1 MSHDAAWLHR
11 AGEAPGESSAGPA
24 LNRSGPVQSAA
35 AVLHFYRRAEA
46 QADTK
51 TADLEE
57 RGGDFTFILDIK
69 KEVCFNV
76 NWTGSAPPTS
86 EERKKILWFFGSPFD
101 PQSISEEPFLAALD
115 GELLI
120 EIGPRLNFST
130 AWSTNAVSVCQSI
143 GLYAVDRIERSTRY
157 LFRFKDSRGPSTEE
171 RVKVVS
177 SLYDKMTECP
187 YNQPI
192 RSFEVAVRREKVNE
206 VDILNHGRKTLE
218 RANSELGLAFDGWD
232 IDFYT
237 SLFQK
242 ANRNPSS
249 VECFDLAQS
258 NSEHSRHWF
267 FKGRL
272 KIDGEEK
279 EQSLFEMVMKTQES
293 SNGNNIIKFCD
304 NSSGIKGGKVSCLY
318 PSEPSQACC
327 FEQRESIRHV
337 IFTAETHNF
346 PTGVAPFSGATTGTG
361 GRIRDVQCTG
371 RGAHVIA
378 GTAGYCFGNLLIPG
392 YRLPWEDPA
401 FEYPGSFARPLD
413 VAIEASN
420 GASDYGNKFGEPVL
434 AGFTRSFG
442 MQLPNGERRE
452 WIKPI
457 MFSGGLGSIEDQH
470 IRKEQA
476 EPGMEVVKIGGPVY
490 RVGVGGGAASSIQ
503 VQGDNASE
511 LDFGAVQR
519 GDAEMEQKMN
529 RALRACVERRENNPI
544 CSIHDQGAGGNG
556 NVLKELVEPAGGIIY
571 ASRFKLGDPTLSV
584 LEIWGAEY
592 QESNALLLRREAAHF
607 LKAACEREKC
617 PVDFVGEVTGDGKIL
632 FVDDRMKKHGMDALD
647 SEYLKTMAHPVDL
660 ELEWV
665 LGKMPRKDF
674 IMERVKPDLRP
685 LTLPDDVSV
694 GAALDRVLRLPAVAS
709 KRYLTNKVDRS
720 VTGLVAQQQCVG
732 PLHTPLADV
741 AVVALSYFDKV
752 GSATAIG
759 EQPIKGLI
767 DPAAGARMAVGE
779 ALTNLVFARVTDL
792 KDVKCS
798 GNWMW
803 AAKLPGEGAGLYDA
817 CAAMCTAMAEL
828 GIAVDGGKDSLSM
841 AARVEGETVKAPGAL
856 VISAYA
862 FCPDI
867 TATVTPDLKNPDG
880 NGVLLF
886 VPVSPGRYRLGGSA
900 LAQCYSQLGDRSP
913 DLESPAALASCFRV
927 TQKLLEDSMLSSGHD
942 VSDGGLITCLLE
954 MAFAGNCGI
963 EVDLPGGQASVL
975 EVLFAEELGLVLEV
989 PEAAAGM
996 VRDAYRS
1003 GGVECLRIGRTV
1015 GEGPESTVTVRVKGQ
1030 EVLCDKMTSLR
1041 GLWES
1046 TSFQLERLQAN
1057 PACVSQEEA
1066 GLAARLGPQFKLT
1079 FDPCQA
1085 PTVLPEIG
1093 RPKPRVAVI
1102 REEGSNG
1109 DREMVMSFTMAGFE
1123 VWDVTMWDICSGAA
1137 TLESFRGVVF
1147 VGGFSYADVLG
1158 SAKGWAASVIF
1169 NPLARAQFE
1178 AFRMRKDTFSLGV
1191 CNGCQLMALLG
1202 WVGSE
1207 ASGVLSNESVQFI
1220 TGKYHMGN
1228 ISCFLLTPP
1237 AEGDLKQGVLLNHN
1251 QSRRFESRFVTVSI
1265 LESPAIMLRGMEG
1278 SSLGIWVAHGEGYM
1292 QFKSEDTL
1300 DFVTSNCL
1308 APVRYVDDL
1317 GLPTQQYP
1325 LNPNGS
1331 PSGIAGLCSADGRH
1345 LAMMP
1350 HPERCTLTWQWP
1362 WMPQEWRRTL
1372 AVSPWLRVFQNAAE
1386 WCLQN
1391 P

>member
-1 MSHDAAWLHR
+1 M
-11 AGEAPGESSAGPA
+11 
-24 LNRSGPVQSAA
+24 
-35 AVLHFYRRAEA
+35 FY
-46 QADTK
+46 
-51 TADLEE
+51 
-57 RGGDFTFILDIK
+57 IY
-69 KEVCFNV
+69 
-76 NWTGSAPPTS
+76 
-86 EERKKILWFFGSPFD
+86 
-101 PQSISEEPFLAALD
+101 FLL
-115 GELLI
+115 
-120 EIGPRLNFST
+120 
-130 AWSTNAVSVCQSI
+130 
-143 GLYAVDRIERSTRY
+143 
-157 LFRFKDSRGPSTEE
+157 
-171 RVKVVS
+171 
-177 SLYDKMTECP
+177 
-187 YNQPI
+187 
-192 RSFEVAVRREKVNE
+192 
-206 VDILNHGRKTLE
+206 
-218 RANSELGLAFDGWD
+218 
-232 IDFYT
+232 
-237 SLFQK
+237 
-242 ANRNPSS
+242 
-249 VECFDLAQS
+249 
-258 NSEHSRHWF
+258 
-267 FKGRL
+267 
-272 KIDGEEK
+272 
-279 EQSLFEMVMKTQES
+279 
-293 SNGNNIIKFCD
+293 
-304 NSSGIKGGKVSCLY
+304 SGIKGGKVSCLY

-556 NVLKELVEPAGGIIY
+556 NLFIFLFVCIEVGITLFSKY
-571 ASRFKLGDPTLSV
+571 FRLGDPTLSV

-617 PVDFVGEVTGDGKIL
+617 PVDFVGEVTGDGKNNIIL
-632 FVDDRMKKHGMDALD
+632 YHKNTEADRHMLFKHISA
-647 SEYLKTMAHPVDL
+647 SPVDPFP
-660 ELEWV
+660 ELSIP
-665 LGKMPRKDF
+665 KQDF

-880 NGVLLF
+880 NGKVTNLQYKLT
-886 VPVSPGRYRLGGSA
+886 PGRYRLGGSA

-963 EVDLPGGQASVL
+963 EVDLPGGQASDRRSRCVVRNIESITRKKNEIVL

-1123 VWDVTMWDICSGAA
+1123 VVWDVTMWDICSGAA

-1158 SAKGWAASVIF
+1158 SAKDFSAVVHDLELQ
-1169 NPLARAQFE
+1169 PLCIQYKIRNE
-1178 AFRMRKDTFSLGV
+1178 GLDIYIYLDCHISLV
-1191 CNGCQLMALLG
+1191 C
-1202 WVGSE
+1202 
-1207 ASGVLSNESVQFI
+1207 
-1220 TGKYHMGN
+1220 
-1228 ISCFLLTPP
+1228 CFCSL
-1237 AEGDLKQGVLLNHN
+1237 EGDLKQGVLLNHN